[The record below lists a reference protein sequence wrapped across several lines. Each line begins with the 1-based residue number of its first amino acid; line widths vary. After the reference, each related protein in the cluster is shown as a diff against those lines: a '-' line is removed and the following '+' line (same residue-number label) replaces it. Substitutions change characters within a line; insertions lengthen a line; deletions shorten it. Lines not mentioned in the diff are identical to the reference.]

1 MGTSGLEAEGRRPWE
16 GARGRKWNF
25 VGRCMR
31 TSHTCVS
38 GSDVDVGVGMIK
50 EIVGDLY
57 GAPTVS

>member
-1 MGTSGLEAEGRRPWE
+1 MGASALEAEGRCPWE
-16 GARGRKWNF
+16 GAWGRKWNF

-38 GSDVDVGVGMIK
+38 GSNVDVGVGMIK

-57 GAPTVS
+57 